1 VEPAL
6 GDPESPRP
14 REGEDRMTFLL
25 EALAF
30 IFDAESWAGPRGIGM
45 RLLQHLGITGLSILI
60 TAVIAVPFGLLIGHT
75 GRGRAF
81 VIGFTGAARALPT
94 FGVLI
99 LFVLIGINFG
109 FGLSLGPVIAVLV
122 ILAVPPLLAGT
133 YSGVEAVDR
142 QTIDAARAQGMT
154 EWQILK
160 RVELPLALPLLVG
173 GLRSATLQVVATA
186 TIAAYVAQGG
196 LGRFIIEGVQLRDYE
211 RAVIGALLLA
221 ALALLLDG
229 LLAVTQRLVT
239 PRGVSRGQTR
249 IGASRTTGS
258 TGSTARRPS
267 RSLDATRT
275 PVTEG

>member
-1 VEPAL
+1 
-6 GDPESPRP
+6 
-14 REGEDRMTFLL
+14 MNFLL

-30 IFDAESWAGPRGIGM
+30 IFDSENWAEPAGIGA
-45 RLLQHLGITGLSILI
+45 RLLQHLGIAGLSVLI
-60 TAVIAVPFGLLIGHT
+60 AGAIAVPLGLLIGHT
-75 GRGRAF
+75 GRGRAL

-109 FGLSLGPVIAVLV
+109 LGLSLGPVIAVLV
-122 ILAVPPLLAGT
+122 ILAIPPLLAGA

-154 EWQILK
+154 EWQILT
-160 RVELPLALPLLVG
+160 RVEVPLAFPLLVG
-173 GLRSATLQVVATA
+173 GLRAATLQVVATA

-196 LGRFIIEGVQLRDYE
+196 LGRYLIEGIQVRDYT
-211 RAVIGALLLA
+211 RAVVGALLVA
-221 ALALLLDG
+221 ALALTLDG
-229 LLAVTQRLVT
+229 VLAALQRLVV
-239 PRGVSRGQTR
+239 PRGVSRGPTR
-249 IGASRTTGS
+249 IGASRTGS
-258 TGSTARRPS
+258 TTGSTARRPS

>member
-1 VEPAL
+1 
-6 GDPESPRP
+6 
-14 REGEDRMTFLL
+14 MNFLL
-25 EALAF
+25 DALAF
-30 IFDAESWAGPRGIGM
+30 IIDPVNWAGPTGVGT
-45 RLLQHLGITGLSILI
+45 RLLQHLGITGLSILLA
-60 TAVIAVPFGLLIGHT
+60 AVIAVPLGLLIGHT

-81 VIGFTGAARALPT
+81 VISFTGAARALPT

-109 FGLSLGPVIAVLV
+109 LGLSLAPVIAVLV
-122 ILAVPPLLAGT
+122 ILAIPPLLAGA

-154 EWQILK
+154 EWQILT

-196 LGRFIIEGVQLRDYE
+196 LGRYLIEGIQSRDYV
-211 RAVIGALLLA
+211 RAVVGALLLA

-229 LLAVTQRLVT
+229 LLAALQRLVV
-239 PRGVSRGQTR
+239 PRGVSRGSAR
-249 IGASRTTGS
+249 NGAPRTGSS
-258 TGSTARRPS
+258 TGSSGRRPP